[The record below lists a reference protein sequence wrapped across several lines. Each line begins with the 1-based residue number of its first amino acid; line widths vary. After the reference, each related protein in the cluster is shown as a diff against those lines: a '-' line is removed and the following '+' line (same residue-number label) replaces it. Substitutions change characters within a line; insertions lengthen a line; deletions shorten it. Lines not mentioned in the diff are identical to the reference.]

1 MGGLG
6 PPESPEGSAVKW
18 GVAVTLAAVL
28 AVHAVE
34 ASGQPVDVAARAA
47 EAGKVVVGTVF
58 SVQGRFAENE
68 FGDRLIVSDVLVR
81 VDEELRSNV
90 PQTGQFSSFLALK
103 VEGGTVGNLRLEVSD
118 MPALGPGE
126 RAVFFLDQ
134 ETAGVYE
141 LHRRDLGVLKLDTG
155 GNVLGNTLT
164 LDDVR
169 REVRRV
175 R

>member
-1 MGGLG
+1 
-6 PPESPEGSAVKW
+6 
-18 GVAVTLAAVL
+18 
-28 AVHAVE
+28 
-34 ASGQPVDVAARAA
+34 
-47 EAGKVVVGTVF
+47 VVVGTVF

-90 PQTGQFSSFLALK
+90 PQTGQFSSFLAVE
-103 VEGGTVGNLRLEVSD
+103 VEGGTVGNLRLVVSD

-126 RAVFFLDQ
+126 RAVFFLDRGA
-134 ETAGVYE
+134 TGAYE
-141 LHRRDLGVLKLDTG
+141 LHRRDLGVLRLDG
-155 GNVLGNTLT
+155 SGNVRGNTMT

-175 R
+175 Q